1 MKWFINMKVYV
12 KLFATYKKYLP
23 PDIEGNVIETEVAP
37 GTSVLE
43 LLTSYEVP
51 VDQTSVLLVN
61 GHTPEPGQVLEPED
75 VVSAFPAIAG
85 G

>member
-12 KLFATYKKYLP
+12 KLFATYKQYMP
-23 PDIEGNVIETEVAP
+23 PDIEGNVIETEVP
-37 GTSVLE
+37 PSTEVGE
-43 LLTSYEVP
+43 LLVSYDIP

-61 GHTPEPGQVLEPED
+61 GHTAEPGQVLEPED